1 MAVLGR
7 KVDNEDPVAEERRA
21 LVEQRVALEDLKRE
35 LAARVAA
42 VAERENELRAAM
54 TAIAAGK
61 ESTVLLP
68 AVGDADADRLAMR
81 AAAVAERERALTAR
95 ESAVAAANGSGDQ
108 AFAAREAALRDRES
122 ALAARESEL
131 DARES
136 ELDER
141 ERIPADPD
149 AVRLAQIER
158 RLDEL
163 RAAEEAFMR
172 TRRDLAEHSD
182 AITGREQL
190 LAQRERG
197 ARRAGG
203 QLGRPRDPRP
213 RVAPAPPRDAAAVGR
228 SDAELQRRLQEAR
241 GGRNAEA
248 LRADAGPLPYA
259 QGSWSQYGGRARS
272 GRLKR
277 A

>member
-7 KVDNEDPVAEERRA
+7 KIDNEDPVAEERRA

-68 AVGDADADRLAMR
+68 PVGDADADRLAMR

-190 LAQRERG
+190 LAQRERELDE
-197 ARRAGG
+197 REDSWGG
-203 QLGRPRDPRP
+203 PEIRDLESR
-213 RVAPAPPRDAAAVGR
+213 
-228 SDAELQRRLQEAR
+228 LRRLETQR
-241 GGRNAEA
+241 LSGDQTRSFSGGFKKLEEEGTRK
-248 LRADAGPLPYA
+248 P
-259 QGSWSQYGGRARS
+259 S
-272 GRLKR
+272 G
-277 A
+277 

>member
-1 MAVLGR
+1 VAVLGR

-68 AVGDADADRLAMR
+68 PVGDGDADRLAMR
-81 AAAVAERERALTAR
+81 TAALAERERALTAR
-95 ESAVAAANGSGDQ
+95 EAAAAAANGSGDE
-108 AFAAREAALRDRES
+108 AFAAREAALRERES

-131 DARES
+131 DA
-136 ELDER
+136 R

-163 RAAEEAFMR
+163 RAAEEAFLR

-190 LAQRERG
+190 LAQRERELDE
-197 ARRAGG
+197 REDSWGG
-203 QLGRPRDPRP
+203 PEIRDLESR
-213 RVAPAPPRDAAAVGR
+213 
-228 SDAELQRRLQEAR
+228 LRRLETQRLTGDQTRSFSGGFKKLEQEGTR
-241 GGRNAEA
+241 K
-248 LRADAGPLPYA
+248 P
-259 QGSWSQYGGRARS
+259 S
-272 GRLKR
+272 G
-277 A
+277 